1 MSVTTASIRAVHL
14 DGLGARKLAELARID
29 IRPQLGRRR
38 AGRGQT
44 ARLCGVSRLDPA
56 PGPADV
62 VRTVEESLRG
72 VRIEAQENS
81 SLLVQI
87 RRTRGRS
94 RKAQTVL
101 ATLFNGE
108 SSDAADAG
116 IAGETD
122 IEIENAGDRS
132 LSWRGTRKHRQG
144 FLG

>member
-1 MSVTTASIRAVHL
+1 MSVTRAAIRAIHL
-14 DGLGARKLAELARID
+14 DGLGAGELAELDRID

-44 ARLCGVSRLDPA
+44 ARLGGVSRFDPA

-72 VRIEAQENS
+72 VRIEAQKNS
-81 SLLVQI
+81 GLLVQI

-116 IAGETD
+116 IASETD
-122 IEIENAGDRS
+122 VEIENAGDGS
-132 LSWRGTRKHRQG
+132 LSWRGTTKHRQG